1 MRQILDLGGLWWAGS
16 WPAKFDQELAT
27 GQGFEGSGDPL
38 GENQA
43 EAFKTFLRINL
54 NLTTE

>member
-1 MRQILDLGGLWWAGS
+1 MGPVFAES
-16 WPAKFDQELAT
+16 V
-27 GQGFEGSGDPL
+27 DPL

-43 EAFKTFLRINL
+43 EAFKTFLGINL